1 MKIKYFILMLLVVFP
16 GFLDCEI
23 KSPAFEELQSREM
36 ELVEVD
42 LFLSTGEDLNVTGYS
57 YNYNTLT
64 KLPIGSTLDKV
75 DGKFFWSPGPG
86 FVGEYRFL
94 FNSETL
100 NMEKELNIVILP
112 KYGDMIEEQDIP
124 RISRIHAAS
133 SNPFGDF
140 STPIDGSTVM
150 SSIAVTGWALDDSGI
165 EHVKVY
171 CGEVDNLV
179 YVGDAVLVEGARPD
193 VAAAYPDYP
202 DNTKAGWGY
211 MLLTNFLPN
220 GGNGTFKLW
229 AIATAKDGEETTLGS
244 KTIYADNA
252 NAVKP
257 FGAIDTPT
265 QGGIASGKNFINW
278 GWVLTPQPNQIPTNG
293 STINVYVNGVKIGN
307 PTYNIYREDIA
318 TLLPGYTNSNG
329 AVGYFYLDT
338 TKYAD
343 GVHTIQW
350 TATDNAGNTD
360 GIGSRYFSIPIQ
372 LHVTKGV
379 GVDGTPNSGTYSY
392 DAGSVVSYNYSL
404 QTGYKNLVVKLDGN
418 TVASS
423 GSVIMN
429 TNHTLTSICQK
440 GAVTYNHL
448 LLVYPKTS
456 AAYKKEGQDK
466 YYEGS
471 IDDTTKN
478 AAINAFKN
486 LPNLITDGSNSI
498 VSTKYDIVVID
509 HPITKLSVLFGDYYW
524 LSPNDIHAD
533 LSLYAPNR
541 KYDSV
546 HVLWN
551 NGPIDTYWGLGGV
564 FINNGTSTYDSII
577 FGYDWWWTGPGEY
590 YGGVFLH
597 EWLHGVC
604 RFYESLGYDMPD
616 GDADG
621 AEAHG
626 YSHSNTEG
634 WMPYYRDLMRGKV
647 WEPKKSKYTG
657 ITKAAWFHA
666 TPSNY
671 VGSSALDRLPPT
683 RGYSNN
689 KCLGF
694 YSRLNNQ

>member
-1 MKIKYFILMLLVVFP
+1 MDKSHTLVA
-16 GFLDCEI
+16 
-23 KSPAFEELQSREM
+23 SA
-36 ELVEVD
+36 
-42 LFLSTGEDLNVTGYS
+42 
-57 YNYNTLT
+57 
-64 KLPIGSTLDKV
+64 
-75 DGKFFWSPGPG
+75 
-86 FVGEYRFL
+86 
-94 FNSETL
+94 
-100 NMEKELNIVILP
+100 
-112 KYGDMIEEQDIP
+112 IP
-124 RISRIHAAS
+124 
-133 SNPFGDF
+133 
-140 STPIDGSTVM
+140 
-150 SSIAVTGWALDDSGI
+150 
-165 EHVKVY
+165 
-171 CGEVDNLV
+171 
-179 YVGDAVLVEGARPD
+179 
-193 VAAAYPDYP
+193 
-202 DNTKAGWGY
+202 
-211 MLLTNFLPN
+211 
-220 GGNGTFKLW
+220 
-229 AIATAKDGEETTLGS
+229 
-244 KTIYADNA
+244 
-252 NAVKP
+252 
-257 FGAIDTPT
+257 
-265 QGGIASGKNFINW
+265 Q
-278 GWVLTPQPNQIPTNG
+278 
-293 STINVYVNGVKIGN
+293 
-307 PTYNIYREDIA
+307 
-318 TLLPGYTNSNG
+318 
-329 AVGYFYLDT
+329 T
-338 TKYAD
+338 TKY
-343 GVHTIQW
+343 
-350 TATDNAGNTD
+350 N
-360 GIGSRYFSIPIQ
+360 
-372 LHVTKGV
+372 LEVTKGT
-379 GVDGTPNSGTYSY
+379 GVDGIPNSGIYSY

-418 TVASS
+418 LVASS

-533 LSLYAPNR
+533 LSLYASNR

-546 HVLWN
+546 HVIWN
-551 NGPIDTYWGLGGV
+551 NGPIDTFWGLGGV

-590 YGGVFLH
+590 YGQVFLH

-683 RGYSNN
+683 RGYSQGRRCQVNYFFSF
-689 KCLGF
+689 LHF
-694 YSRLNNQ
+694 